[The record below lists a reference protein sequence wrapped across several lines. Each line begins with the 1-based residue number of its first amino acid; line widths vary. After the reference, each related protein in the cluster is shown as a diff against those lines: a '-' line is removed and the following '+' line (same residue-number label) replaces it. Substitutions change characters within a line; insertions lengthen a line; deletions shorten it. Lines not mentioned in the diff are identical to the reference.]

1 MRTSARNQ
9 FLGNVVAVQR
19 GAINDEVE
27 LELAS
32 GKIIVATVTHASVE
46 RLGLHPG
53 VQAFAMVKAS
63 SVILVVDDDNAKFS
77 ARNRMGGIV
86 SRLQT
91 GAVNSE
97 VVIDVDGG
105 EALVAIVTN
114 QSCQSLDLAVGARA
128 AGIFKASSV
137 VLGVLA

>member
-1 MRTSARNQ
+1 
-9 FLGNVVAVQR
+9 
-19 GAINDEVE
+19 
-27 LELAS
+27 
-32 GKIIVATVTHASVE
+32 VATVTHASVE
-46 RLGLHPG
+46 RLGLQPG

-86 SRLQT
+86 TRLQT

-105 EALVAIVTN
+105 ETLVAIVTN

>member
-1 MRTSARNQ
+1 MKTSARNQ

-19 GAINDEVE
+19 GAINDEVD
-27 LELAS
+27 LALTS
-32 GKIIVATVTHASVE
+32 GMHIVATVTHASVE
-46 RLGLHPG
+46 RLGLIPG

-86 SRLQT
+86 ARLQT

-105 EALVAIVTN
+105 ESLVAIVTN
-114 QSCQSLDLAVGARA
+114 QSCQALDLAVGARV

>member
-1 MRTSARNQ
+1 MKTSARNQ

-19 GAINDEVE
+19 GAINDEVD
-27 LELAS
+27 LQLAS
-32 GKIIVATVTHASVE
+32 GKHIVATVTHASVE
-46 RLGLHPG
+46 RLGLQPG
-53 VQAFAMVKAS
+53 AQAFAMVKAS
-63 SVILVVDDDNAKFS
+63 SVILVVDDDNVRFS

-86 SRLQT
+86 THVQT

-97 VVIDVDGG
+97 VVIDVDAG

>member
-1 MRTSARNQ
+1 MKTSARNQ
-9 FLGNVVAVQR
+9 FLGNVVALQR

-32 GKIIVATVTHASVE
+32 GKHIVATVTHVSVE

-53 VQAFAMVKAS
+53 AQAFAMVKAS
-63 SVILVVDDDNAKFS
+63 SVILVIDDDNAKFS
-77 ARNRMGGIV
+77 ARNRMAGIV

-97 VVIDVDGG
+97 VVIEVDGG
-105 EALVAIVTN
+105 ETLVAIVTN
-114 QSCQSLDLAVGARA
+114 QSCQSLDLAVGTRA

>member
-1 MRTSARNQ
+1 MKTSARNQ
-9 FLGNVVAVQR
+9 FLGNVVAIQR

-27 LELAS
+27 LALAS
-32 GKIIVATVTHASVE
+32 GKHLVAIVTHASVE
-46 RLGLHPG
+46 RLGLQPG

-63 SVILVVDDDNAKFS
+63 SVILVVDDDNVKFS

-86 SRLQT
+86 TRLQT

-105 EALVAIVTN
+105 DTLVAIVTN
-114 QSCQSLDLAVGARA
+114 PSCQSLDLAVGARA

>member
-1 MRTSARNQ
+1 MKTSARIQ

-19 GAINDEVE
+19 GAINDEVD
-27 LELAS
+27 LQLAS
-32 GKIIVATVTHASVE
+32 GKHIVATVTHASAE
-46 RLGLHPG
+46 RLGLHSG

-63 SVILVVDDDNAKFS
+63 SVILDVDDDNVKFS

-86 SRLQT
+86 THVQT

-97 VVIDVDGG
+97 VVIEVDGG

-114 QSCQSLDLAVGARA
+114 QSCQSLGLAVGARA

>member
-1 MRTSARNQ
+1 MKTSARNQ

-19 GAINDEVE
+19 GAINDEVD
-27 LELAS
+27 LALAS
-32 GKIIVATVTHASVE
+32 GMHIVATVTHPSVE
-46 RLGLHPG
+46 RLGLQPG

-86 SRLQT
+86 SRLQA

-105 EALVAIVTN
+105 ESLVAIVTN
-114 QSCQSLDLAVGARA
+114 QSCQSLGLGVGARV

>member
-1 MRTSARNQ
+1 MKTSARNQ

-19 GAINDEVE
+19 GAINDEVD
-27 LELAS
+27 LQLAS
-32 GKIIVATVTHASVE
+32 GKHIVATVTHASVE
-46 RLGLHPG
+46 RLGLQPG
-53 VQAFAMVKAS
+53 AQAFAMVKAS
-63 SVILVVDDDNAKFS
+63 SVILVVDDDNVRFS
-77 ARNRMGGIV
+77 ARNRMGGIITRV
-86 SRLQT
+86 QT

-97 VVIDVDGG
+97 VVIDVDAG